1 MVSVSQVDS
10 HSSNS
15 VIPNATKLIMYVHKG
30 LFYRIYESFKN
41 IAITHESESQ
51 VGYLVPLSSLN
62 SFKSQL
68 AVCQGPATS
77 LSPYSTL

>member
-15 VIPNATKLIMYVHKG
+15 VIPNATKLIMFVIKG
-30 LFYRIYESFKN
+30 RFYRIYESFKN
-41 IAITHESESQ
+41 IVITHKSENQ
-51 VGYLVPLSSLN
+51 GGYLVPLSSLN
-62 SFKSQL
+62 SSKSQL
-68 AVCQGPATS
+68 AVYQGPATS